1 MSSSRRRLSVTSVTS
16 PRDQRQQSL
25 SHELVFP
32 RPSHSVDSLG
42 ALYDAHWAP
51 RGGAKVTLTQPSPSV
66 ADVMCVLNYSNDVF
80 RSGRHS

>member
-16 PRDQRQQSL
+16 PREQRQQQQSL
-25 SHELVFP
+25 SHELVFPRAGP

-51 RGGAKVTLTQPSPSV
+51 RGGAKVTLPQPSLFCS
-66 ADVMCVLNYSNDVF
+66 
-80 RSGRHS
+80 